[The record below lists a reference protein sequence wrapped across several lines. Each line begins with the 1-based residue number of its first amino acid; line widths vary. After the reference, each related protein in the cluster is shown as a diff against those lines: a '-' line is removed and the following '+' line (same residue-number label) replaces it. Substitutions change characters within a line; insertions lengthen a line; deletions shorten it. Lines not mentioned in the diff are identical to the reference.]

1 MSTEKIATPSNDV
14 QMRNDYVRRI
24 REAEKLRG
32 CEADHEDTFSIVWEI
47 MVDSF
52 NRGIAAAL
60 GGKNEDNT

>member
-1 MSTEKIATPSNDV
+1 MSTEKTATLSNDM
-14 QMRNDYVRRI
+14 QRRNDYVKRI

-52 NRGIAAAL
+52 NRGMAAV

>member
-1 MSTEKIATPSNDV
+1 MSKENITSPSIDM
-14 QMRNDYVRRI
+14 QRRNEYVRRI

-52 NRGIAAAL
+52 NRGAAHASQL
-60 GGKNEDNT
+60 KQEKYE

>member
-1 MSTEKIATPSNDV
+1 MPTEKIATLSTDL
-14 QMRNDYVRRI
+14 QRRNDYVRRI

-52 NRGIAAAL
+52 NRGIAAAV
-60 GGKNEDNT
+60 GGKTE